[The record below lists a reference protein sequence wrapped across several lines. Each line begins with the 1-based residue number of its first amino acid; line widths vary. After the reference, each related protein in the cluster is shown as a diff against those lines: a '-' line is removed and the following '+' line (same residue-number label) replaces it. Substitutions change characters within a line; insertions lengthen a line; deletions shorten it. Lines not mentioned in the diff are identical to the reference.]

1 MLEIYEKINGEY
13 TNKSIKLNDLGMNQS
28 IEFTP
33 KFMATGEGQY
43 GAWFKVTGIYHSE
56 EGDKDDITLWA
67 GKGYFP
73 KFELQADKRCTVT
86 KFKKDGAKFHTYN
99 VEPVSTGSSL
109 SSPSLSLPGAKFD
122 FKLDDLKDGTKVYSD
137 KDMIDFIKVNGKEND
152 ESTYKEMWV
161 KYGSTESRATLVF
174 KNRGN

>member
-33 KFMATGEGQY
+33 KFMSTGEGQY

-56 EGDKDDITLWA
+56 EGDLDEITLWA

-73 KFELQADKRCTVT
+73 KFELQADKRCIVT
-86 KFKKDGAKFHTYN
+86 KFKKDGAKFHTYS
-99 VEPVSTGSSL
+99 VEPVPTGSSP
-109 SSPSLSLPGAKFD
+109 SSLSLPSAKSFV
-122 FKLDDLKDGTKVYSD
+122 FKTDDLKDGTKGYSD

-152 ESTYKEMWV
+152 EATYKEMWV
-161 KYGSTESRATLVF
+161 KYGSTEARATEVF